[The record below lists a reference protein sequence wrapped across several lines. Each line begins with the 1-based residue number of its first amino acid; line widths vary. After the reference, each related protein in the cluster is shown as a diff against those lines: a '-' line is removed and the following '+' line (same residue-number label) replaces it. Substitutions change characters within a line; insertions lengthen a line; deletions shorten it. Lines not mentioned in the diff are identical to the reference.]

1 MIEKLTIKLVQN
13 KKDSKEALKSRD
25 SAKEALGKL
34 NKDLH
39 EFRDRFKKENAK
51 ILREH
56 QSEIKMCKKDY
67 DEAKNEIV
75 KLKKKIDD
83 LGNKDAELEEFKCI
97 VWLRRMWASW

>member
-13 KKDSKEALKSRD
+13 KKDSKEALKSCD

-39 EFRDRFKKENAK
+39 EFRDRFKKENVK

-75 KLKKKIDD
+75 KLKKKD
-83 LGNKDAELEEFKCI
+83 
-97 VWLRRMWASW
+97 R